1 MTTSESTPVRPSQ
14 TPLAEIARSVL
25 TVLIAVAS
33 LVLVPVA
40 APFVTGIC
48 GATSFLS
55 YRHGRRAL
63 WLVTTIICTALFAL
77 SILAILLSSSAS
89 YDVTSTSTSSS

>member
-1 MTTSESTPVRPSQ
+1 MNTSESRQVRSSQ
-14 TPLAEIARSVL
+14 TPLADLARSVL

-48 GATSFLS
+48 AATSFLG
-55 YRHGRRAL
+55 YRHDRRAQ

-77 SILAILLSSSAS
+77 SILTILLSSSGS
-89 YDVTSTSTSSS
+89 YDVTSASTSSS